1 MPTTDKTFRAS
12 LVITSQSIGAAEIQ
26 TTLGITAS
34 DLREK
39 GSRLSDRPGSK
50 PLAHS
55 AWILESGIGEDRPI
69 DQHAEALAD
78 LMEKKQAELAKLAQS
93 CSIEIWCYISF
104 EDSQC
109 GFALKHHLLDRLAAL
124 SCDLVFDIYR

>member
-1 MPTTDKTFRAS
+1 MSTDKTFRAS

-26 TTLGITAS
+26 STLGIDAS

-39 GSRLSDRPGSK
+39 GTKLSDRPGSK
-50 PLAHS
+50 PFEHS
-55 AWILESGIGEDRPI
+55 VWILESAVGEDRPI
-69 DQHAEALAD
+69 NQHVEALAD
-78 LMEKKQAELAKLAQS
+78 LMEKKQAELAKLAKN

-109 GFALKHHLLDRLAAL
+109 GFAFQSRLLGRLAAL
-124 SCDLVFDIYR
+124 SCDLVFDVYR